1 MLFFEFILEFI
12 AELFFEASYETVKGR
27 VGPKWLRYILIT
39 IIVIFMLVVIGF
51 FVLLG
56 VKLIQEEKGA
66 IGWLSIGFGMIFGG
80 LFLKSFL
87 RDIRNNKTELPKT
100 QSL

>member
-1 MLFFEFILEFI
+1 MLFVEFILEFI

-27 VGPKWLRYILIT
+27 VGPRWLRYILIT

-56 VKLIQEEKGA
+56 VKLIQEEKDA